1 MNFAL
6 GSGVDPN
13 LEVVTDVPGT
23 GDREDEVDE
32 LGNCFNNHG
41 ISIPFSPAT
50 LHSLVLNKVDHQVQD
65 R

>member
-13 LEVVTDVPGT
+13 LEAVADVPGT

-32 LGNCFNNHG
+32 LGNRFNNHG
-41 ISIPFSPAT
+41 LTIPFSSAT
-50 LHSLVLNKVDHQVQD
+50 LHRVQGS